1 MFEWASY
8 YTEQTNRLHSPKYIP
23 LHVTYSLEAAVSIEN
38 REKDFMPFWEFTPQ
52 KFTSKVA
59 INFSFLLT
67 EILLIKIPY
76 VDLTGNKELL
86 QEKRRPKT

>member
-1 MFEWASY
+1 
-8 YTEQTNRLHSPKYIP
+8 
-23 LHVTYSLEAAVSIEN
+23 
-38 REKDFMPFWEFTPQ
+38 MPFWEFTPQ

-86 QEKRRPKT
+86 QEKRRPKSRLIEPFSPATLQN